1 MARRICW
8 REPAAIGDYRLV
20 SHVEP
25 HRRAR
30 ATTSG
35 VTRYDF
41 TAAPRLAAA
50 AVLAGSLLAGCS
62 HPTSSGSAADAVSP
76 TVPVTVSPLRYTKI
90 ANPIELS
97 GSLSAVE
104 SVTVGAMT
112 GGRVLAV
119 KVRAGD
125 IVHAGDVL
133 AQIDTSGSVAEL
145 ARARAGA
152 SAAAASESASKSTIE
167 AAKASIAS
175 AQAQADV
182 ARARATLSETTAGR
196 MEKLFV
202 QGAIS
207 AQQLDGTRADLAG
220 ARAAVAQA
228 QAGLEGA
235 RRTYGAAVA
244 QSRAAADTSIG
255 AQAGVAAAAVPL
267 RDATLTAP
275 FDGIVVNKFVEPGAV
290 VAPGSPVVAVQ
301 NARDLEVDVAVPDDA
316 LAGLSAGTPIAVSV
330 DAVGGAPIAGHVR
343 AIVPS
348 QNAALRS
355 ATLKIAVPSRAGLQP
370 GMFARVAVPGAVR
383 SGWVAP
389 LAALVTRAGQS
400 GVFVVRD
407 GTASFVPLQ
416 TGVVGQSTVEVLGID
431 GRATQVAVS
440 GLQRVDD
447 GTRVTVTR

>member
-1 MARRICW
+1 M
-8 REPAAIGDYRLV
+8 
-20 SHVEP
+20 
-25 HRRAR
+25 
-30 ATTSG
+30 
-35 VTRYDF
+35 
-41 TAAPRLAAA
+41 AAA
-50 AVLAGSLLAGCS
+50 AVLAGLLFAGCS
-62 HPTSSGSAADAVSP
+62 HPSPSASAADTVSP

-90 ANPIELS
+90 ATPIELS

-119 KVRAGD
+119 RVRAGD

-133 AQIDTSGSVAEL
+133 AQIDTSGSAAEL

-152 SAAAASESASKSTIE
+152 SAAAASESASQSTIE

-196 MEKLFV
+196 MEKLFA

-207 AQQLDGTRADLAG
+207 AQQLDQTRADLAG

-235 RRTYGAAVA
+235 RKTYGAAVA
-244 QSRAAADTSIG
+244 QSRAAADTSLG
-255 AQAGVAAAAVPL
+255 AQAGIAAATVPL

-275 FDGIVVNKFVEPGAV
+275 FDGIVVNKFVEVGAV
-290 VAPGSPVVAVQ
+290 VAPGTPIVAVQ

-316 LAGLSAGTPIAVSV
+316 LTGLSAGTPIAVRV
-330 DAVGGAPIAGHVR
+330 DAVGGAPIAGHIR

-370 GMFARVAVPGAVR
+370 GMFARVTVPGSVR

-400 GVFVVRD
+400 GVFVVRG

-416 TGVVGQSTVEVLGID
+416 TGAVGQSTVEVLGID

-447 GTRVTVTR
+447 GTRVTVVR

>member
-1 MARRICW
+1 
-8 REPAAIGDYRLV
+8 
-20 SHVEP
+20 
-25 HRRAR
+25 
-30 ATTSG
+30 

-41 TAAPRLAAA
+41 AAAPRVAAA
-50 AVLAGSLLAGCS
+50 AVLASSLFAGCS
-62 HPTSSGSAADAVSP
+62 HPSPSTSTGGTVSP
-76 TVPVTVSPLRYTKI
+76 TVPVTVLPLRYTKI

-112 GGRVLAV
+112 GGRVLTV

-182 ARARATLSETTAGR
+182 ARARASLSQTTASR
-196 MEKLFV
+196 MEKLFA

-207 AQQLDGTRADLAG
+207 AQQLDQTRADMAG

-235 RRTYGAAVA
+235 RKSYGAAVA

-255 AQAGVAAAAVPL
+255 AQAGIAAATVPL

-290 VAPGSPVVAVQ
+290 VSPGSPVVAVQ

-316 LAGLSAGTPIAVSV
+316 LAGLSAGTPIAVRV

-355 ATLKIAVPSRAGLQP
+355 ATLKIAVPTRVGLQP
-370 GMFARVAVPGAVR
+370 GMFARVSVPGAVR

-416 TGVVGQSTVEVLGID
+416 TGAVGKSTVEVLGID

>member
-1 MARRICW
+1 
-8 REPAAIGDYRLV
+8 V
-20 SHVEP
+20 
-25 HRRAR
+25 
-30 ATTSG
+30 
-35 VTRYDF
+35 
-41 TAAPRLAAA
+41 AAA
-50 AVLAGSLLAGCS
+50 AVLAGLLFAGCS
-62 HPTSSGSAADAVSP
+62 HPSPSASAADTVSP

-90 ANPIELS
+90 ATPIELS

-119 KVRAGD
+119 RVRAGD

-133 AQIDTSGSVAEL
+133 AQIDTSGSAAEL

-152 SAAAASESASKSTIE
+152 SAAAASESASQSTIE

-196 MEKLFV
+196 MEKLFA

-207 AQQLDGTRADLAG
+207 AQQLDQTRADLAG

-235 RRTYGAAVA
+235 RKTYGAAVA
-244 QSRAAADTSIG
+244 QSRAAADTSLG
-255 AQAGVAAAAVPL
+255 AQAGIAAATVPL

-275 FDGIVVNKFVEPGAV
+275 FDGIVVNKFVEVGAV
-290 VAPGSPVVAVQ
+290 VAPGTPIVAVQ

-316 LAGLSAGTPIAVSV
+316 LTGLSAGTPIAVRV
-330 DAVGGAPIAGHVR
+330 DAVGGAPIAGHIR

-370 GMFARVAVPGAVR
+370 GMFARVTVPGSVR

-400 GVFVVRD
+400 GVFVVRG

-416 TGVVGQSTVEVLGID
+416 TGAVGQSTVEVLGID

-447 GTRVTVTR
+447 GTRVTVVR